1 MKRQDMKSLGYSLH
15 SMLVNK

>member
-15 SMLVNK
+15 SMLGNK